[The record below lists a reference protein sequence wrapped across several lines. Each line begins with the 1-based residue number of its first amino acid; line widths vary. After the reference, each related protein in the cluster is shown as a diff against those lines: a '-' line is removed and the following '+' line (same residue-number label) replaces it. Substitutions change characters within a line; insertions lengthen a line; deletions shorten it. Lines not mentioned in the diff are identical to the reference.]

1 MKTAIRLLLF
11 LVVLIAAL
19 ILSQWHSELS
29 VEELENQLGNAPS
42 RWVEVNGMP
51 VHYRDEG
58 TGPVLLLL
66 HGTGSNLH
74 TWQAW
79 TDTLKNRYRIVRLDL
94 PGFGLTGPLASRDY
108 SMSSYSDFLDNFLAE
123 LLIDSCAVAGNSLGG
138 MIAWHFALDHPD
150 RVSRLV
156 LIDAAG
162 FPSKTIPSIGFR
174 AARAPVFSA
183 LMTRVTPKFLFRKSL
198 LEVYSEPDLVTDSL
212 VDLYFLSMLRAGNRQ
227 AFNDRAQTEFIDR
240 TGELGQLELP
250 TLILWGEQDSWIPVE
265 NGYRFEQAIP
275 GAELMVYPGAG
286 HIPQEEI
293 PMITARTT
301 EGYLC
306 ASGW

>member
-11 LVVLIAAL
+11 LVVLIVVL

-58 TGPVLLLL
+58 SGPVLLLL

-138 MIAWHFALDHPD
+138 MIAWNFALDHPD

-162 FPSKTIPSIGFR
+162 FPSKTIQSIGFR
-174 AARAPVFSA
+174 VARTPVFSA
-183 LMTRVTPKFLFRKSL
+183 LMTRVTPKFLVRKSL
-198 LEVYSEPDLVTDSL
+198 LEVYAEPDLVTDSL

-227 AFNDRAQTEFIDR
+227 AFIDRAQTEFVDR